1 MLANFVL
8 ATYIVAGLLFIFALA
23 GLSRFETSKRG
34 NAFGILG
41 MVLAVVATIIAVWAP
56 ESWHGSDWATRM
68 PSFIGDAGLASV
80 GLLVAAM
87 LVGAVIGTFKAVR
100 VEMTGMPQLIA
111 QLHSFVGLA
120 AVLIG
125 FNAFIETDGALRA
138 GYPQTDLA
146 FHLAEDPGCRV
157 DRSDDP
163 DAAPA
168 LLAATRDTLTW
179 RLRNTRGP
187 LVNRLAR

>member
-1 MLANFVL
+1 MLANFVQ

-125 FNAFIETDGALRA
+125 FNVFIEIDGELRA
-138 GYPQTDLA
+138 GHPQTDLA
-146 FHLAEDPGCRV
+146 FHLAEVWIR
-157 DRSDDP
+157 
-163 DAAPA
+163 
-168 LLAATRDTLTW
+168 T
-179 RLRNTRGP
+179 
-187 LVNRLAR
+187 VNPKH